1 MVSQIRSSDY
11 ISNYWFHNFHNT
23 SRDEVSPKLTL
34 QRAPLCID
42 GCTNGTHPIT
52 RNRIGPPMIRCRGH
66 TYRLV
71 IEALV

>member
-1 MVSQIRSSDY
+1 MGVQ
-11 ISNYWFHNFHNT
+11 
-23 SRDEVSPKLTL
+23 SPSTL
-34 QRAPLCID
+34 P
-42 GCTNGTHPIT
+42 THPIT

>member
-1 MVSQIRSSDY
+1 MI
-11 ISNYWFHNFHNT
+11 
-23 SRDEVSPKLTL
+23 E
-34 QRAPLCID
+34 QRAPLCIPIQAV
-42 GCTNGTHPIT
+42 GTHPIT

>member
-1 MVSQIRSSDY
+1 MNKLIPR
-11 ISNYWFHNFHNT
+11 ISGYGYYTRVYVQTHVYKM
-23 SRDEVSPKLTL
+23 SVCKGL
-34 QRAPLCID
+34 QWHVYNA
-42 GCTNGTHPIT
+42 THPIT

>member
-1 MVSQIRSSDY
+1 MIQTHKKSFQLLFSLL
-11 ISNYWFHNFHNT
+11 ISF
-23 SRDEVSPKLTL
+23 EEM
-34 QRAPLCID
+34 
-42 GCTNGTHPIT
+42 GTHWQIPIT